1 MGHSCTVLNGLF
13 VCAGRGSTGP
23 GICVDL
29 RLTGRYVNTM
39 AGDGD
44 GEEGRRAGD
53 GPAPQNGN
61 ENGIGNENEIGI
73 EDVGAYGALSVQHA
87 AAVERRIEAS
97 MGAEGEGAAGP
108 STSGGA
114 QAQEQGRDP
123 QSEQERVMGL
133 EREIWA
139 LRTSGAD
146 VQDALQRAVMKE
158 RLGTLERDHGDLIK
172 RMGVSE
178 RSKAKKR
185 LEMMGAAGGGKAGE
199 PTRPSGKAG
208 EPRDVL
214 KVLKKKRKDPN
225 GAGGNQLVEVDL
237 FEDVRPKKGGGG
249 GQLIETER
257 DRLIRLGVLTPFD
270 NLGEYERKIQGAD
283 KIKGASIADVGRQ
296 MTAAG
301 SARRT
306 TKLMDPS
313 ELPRPQRAAK
323 KMREN
328 FWREGAKAKLD
339 TQKKRIAEQKRQG
352 RLGDLRDARDAHD
365 GRGGSVGAKVDDG
378 ADDEGMTSDQRLVDK
393 RGVRDDMDDETY
405 HMRQVATRMAGDE
418 DDNGDE
424 VEDVTFQGGYRIPG
438 DIYAKLFDYQRT
450 AIKWLWEL
458 HTQQAGGIMGDEM
471 GLGKTVQITAFLA
484 GLHHSGLF
492 KPSLIVCPATMLR
505 QWLREIREWYPS
517 FRVAI
522 LHESARSK
530 NSSYSRSQV
539 VARIAS
545 ARSGLLLTTYDQMRI
560 CKRELGRVNWGYVVL
575 DEGHKIRNP
584 DAEVTLAAKSLRTA
598 HRLIM
603 SGSPIQN
610 RLVELW
616 SLFDF
621 VFPGKLGTLPVFQA
635 QFALPIQQGG
645 YANASSL
652 QVATAYKCAVVLR
665 DMISPYLLRR
675 KKADVAKA
683 LPKKTERIL
692 FCSLTNVQRDMYLSY
707 LQSKELSEILNGDR
721 GALIGIDILRKIC
734 NHPDLLDKNKWD
746 GGTDYGNPERSG
758 KMLVLDKILKHW
770 VGCGDKAL
778 LFTQTQQ
785 TLDILEKMVIERG
798 YTYHRMDGSTSVATR
813 SRLIDDFNANPNVSL
828 FLLTTRVGGLGI
840 NLVGASKCV
849 IFDPDWNP
857 STDVQARERAWR
869 IGQTKEVTVYRL
881 ILSGTIEEKVYHRQ
895 VYKQFMTD
903 KVLKDPRQKRFF
915 KAKDLSDLFT
925 LGDEYAEGT
934 ETAAIFSSLGPEAAM
949 NDVGDLQ
956 DKLDG
961 ATCVSDEGA
970 LGAPGD
976 APSDAGTDP
985 SFGVRVTQEPVD
997 TQGHPN
1003 DSETCRNG
1011 DADQGDASILKE
1023 LFDHGGMRSALDH
1036 DKIEGAHKP
1045 ENNFA
1050 QREAR
1055 KVAERAAKAL
1065 RDSRKAIMATPINV
1079 PTWTGR
1085 SGGVPLF
1092 GHAKTTTN
1100 ATKSSNALLA
1110 KIRSRSA
1117 DVASIDVQ
1125 HPEISAGKQL
1135 ADRLVAFLRARGGS
1149 APSSVV
1155 ANKFKNDMGSGNI
1168 TPDLFKCILQE
1179 VAVLIRMPGGRQW
1192 KLKAEY

>member
-1 MGHSCTVLNGLF
+1 MGE
-13 VCAGRGSTGP
+13 
-23 GICVDL
+23 DL
-29 RLTGRYVNTM
+29 
-39 AGDGD
+39 
-44 GEEGRRAGD
+44 
-53 GPAPQNGN
+53 
-61 ENGIGNENEIGI
+61 
-73 EDVGAYGALSVQHA
+73 GAYGALSIQHA
-87 AAVERRIEAS
+87 SAVERQIEAS
-97 MGAEGEGAAGP
+97 MGAGGRGREAGQGGGP
-108 STSGGA
+108 GDASTSGA
-114 QAQEQGRDP
+114 AREPDEEL
-123 QSEQERVMGL
+123 SSAQERVMGL

-146 VQDALQRAVMKE
+146 VQDALQRAVMGE
-158 RLGTLERDHGDLIK
+158 RLGTLERDHRELIK
-172 RMGVSE
+172 GMGVEE

-185 LEMMGAAGGGKAGE
+185 LGMMRPGGHGKG
-199 PTRPSGKAG
+199 G
-208 EPRDVL
+208 EPRGPGESHDVL
-214 KVLKKKRKDPN
+214 KGVAGKRKNASSVSND
-225 GAGGNQLVEVDL
+225 QLMEIDL

-270 NLGEYERKIQGAD
+270 NLGEYEKKIQGAD
-283 KIKGASIADVGRQ
+283 RIKGASIADVGRQ

-301 SARRT
+301 SSRRA

-339 TQKKRIAEQKRQG
+339 TQRKKIAEQKRQS
-352 RLGDLRDARDAHD
+352 RLGELRDQHN
-365 GRGGSVGAKVDDG
+365 GGAGAKVGAG
-378 ADDEGMTSDQRLVDK
+378 ADDGGATSEQSHMDK
-393 RGVRDDMDDETY
+393 SGTHDDMDDQTY
-405 HMRQVATRMAGDE
+405 HLRQIATRMAEDE
-418 DDNGDE
+418 QDNGE
-424 VEDVTFQGGYRIPG
+424 EAQDVAYQGGYRIPG

-458 HTQQAGGIMGDEM
+458 HTQQSGGIMGDEM

-530 NSSYSRSQV
+530 NSSFSRSQV

-545 ARSGLLLTTYDQMRI
+545 APSGVLLTTYDQMRI
-560 CKRELGRVNWGYVVL
+560 CKGELGRVNWGYVVL

-692 FCSLTNVQRDMYLSY
+692 FCSLTNIQRDMYLSY

-746 GGTDYGNPERSG
+746 GVTDYGNRERSG

-770 VGCGDKAL
+770 VDGGDKAL
-778 LFTQTQQ
+778 VFTQTQQ

-813 SRLIDDFNANPNVSL
+813 SRLIDDFNANPDVSL

-934 ETAAIFSSLGPEAAM
+934 ETAAIFSSLGPTAAM
-949 NDVGDLQ
+949 NDAEDLQ
-956 DKLDG
+956 GEIDAARGAANATNGDG
-961 ATCVSDEGA
+961 A
-970 LGAPGD
+970 
-976 APSDAGTDP
+976 DAGKEAIME
-985 SFGVRVTQEPVD
+985 GVRVAEEAAGDEPGLHDVTGAD
-997 TQGHPN
+997 R
-1003 DSETCRNG
+1003 DA

-1092 GHAKTTTN
+1092 GNGKTTAN
-1100 ATKSSNALLA
+1100 GTKSSNALLA
-1110 KIRSRSA
+1110 KIRSRAA
-1117 DVASIDVQ
+1117 DAASMDVQ
-1125 HPEISAGKQL
+1125 HPEVAAGKQL

-1155 ANKFKNDMGSGNI
+1155 ASKFKNDMGSGNI

-1179 VAVLIRMPGGRQW
+1179 VAVLVRLPGGRQW
-1192 KLKAEY
+1192 KLRNEF

>member
-1 MGHSCTVLNGLF
+1 MGQENDDDDEKSLGGDCNYGAVSVKHAS
-13 VCAGRGSTGP
+13 AIEGS
-23 GICVDL
+23 I
-29 RLTGRYVNTM
+29 RASM
-39 AGDGD
+39 AGEPSGQTIASTT
-44 GEEGRRAGD
+44 E
-53 GPAPQNGN
+53 
-61 ENGIGNENEIGI
+61 
-73 EDVGAYGALSVQHA
+73 EDV
-87 AAVERRIEAS
+87 
-97 MGAEGEGAAGP
+97 
-108 STSGGA
+108 
-114 QAQEQGRDP
+114 QGRIL
-123 QSEQERVMGL
+123 GL

-139 LRTSGAD
+139 LRTSGMGFRD
-146 VQDALQRAVMKE
+146 GLQQAVMKE
-158 RLGTLERDHGDLIK
+158 RLKTLENEHAGLVARLGSAA
-172 RMGVSE
+172 RA
-178 RSKAKKR
+178 RAKKR
-185 LEMMGAAGGGKAGE
+185 LDMMNAESRDDGFASARGAGQRHDAEGTCSAGTGTGGRELGTGTVSKG
-199 PTRPSGKAG
+199 
-208 EPRDVL
+208 
-214 KVLKKKRKDPN
+214 KKRQQAPKDDSI
-225 GAGGNQLVEVDL
+225 LMEVDL

-249 GQLIETER
+249 GALIETER

-270 NLGEYERKIQGAD
+270 NLGDYEKKIQGD
-283 KIKGASIADVGRQ
+283 EGVKKASIADVGMR
-296 MTAAG
+296 MLAEGASKRTA
-301 SARRT
+301 
-306 TKLMDPS
+306 KLMDPS
-313 ELPRPQRAAK
+313 QLPRPQRAVK
-323 KMREN
+323 RVKESY
-328 FWREGAKAKLD
+328 WREGAKARLD
-339 TQKKRIAEQKRQG
+339 KQKKAIADKKRESG
-352 RLGDLRDARDAHD
+352 LCSLRKERNLAKDDQVDA
-365 GRGGSVGAKVDDG
+365 
-378 ADDEGMTSDQRLVDK
+378 EERLVDK
-393 RGVRDDMDDETY
+393 AGCNDDMDDAAY
-405 HMRQVATRMAGDE
+405 HMRQIASQMAND
-418 DDNGDE
+418 DE
-424 VEDVTFQGGYRIPG
+424 VDDVGADAIDADEPQDVSFQGGYRIPA
-438 DIYAKLFDYQRT
+438 DIYSKLFDYQRT
-450 AIKWLWEL
+450 SIKWLWEL
-458 HTQQAGGIMGDEM
+458 HTQKAGGIMGDEM

-492 KPSLIVCPATMLR
+492 RPSLIVCPATMLR
-505 QWLREIREWYPS
+505 QWLRELREWYPP

-530 NSSYSRSQV
+530 NSSYSRAQV
-539 VARIAS
+539 VARIAT
-545 ARSGLLLTTYDQMRI
+545 ARSGILLTTYDQMRI
-560 CKRELGRVNWGYVVL
+560 CKGDLGKVNWGYVVL

-584 DAEVTLAAKSLRTA
+584 DAEVTLAAKQMRTS

-635 QFALPIQQGG
+635 QFAIPIQQGG

-692 FCSLTNVQRDMYLSY
+692 FCSLTNIQRDMYMSY

-746 GGTDYGNPERSG
+746 SSVDYGNPERSG

-770 VGCGDKAL
+770 VGNQDKAL
-778 LFTQTQQ
+778 VFAQTQQ

-798 YTYHRMDGSTSVATR
+798 WTYHRMDGSTSVATR
-813 SRLIDDFNANPNVSL
+813 SSLIDDFNSNPHVSL

-934 ETAAIFSSLGPEAAM
+934 ETAAIFSSLGPAAAVNGPM
-949 NDVGDLQ
+949 EC
-956 DKLDG
+956 LD
-961 ATCVSDEGA
+961 E
-970 LGAPGD
+970 
-976 APSDAGTDP
+976 PS
-985 SFGVRVTQEPVD
+985 
-997 TQGHPN
+997 HPN
-1003 DSETCRNG
+1003 DTINESKPENVPENG
-1011 DADQGDASILKE
+1011 DHLAGARVEDFKGAEPNGNNGTHDVEQQGDASILKE
-1023 LFDHGGMRSALDH
+1023 LFEHGGMHSALDH

-1045 ENNFA
+1045 GNNFA
-1050 QREAR
+1050 QKEAR
-1055 KVAERAAKAL
+1055 KIAERAAKAL
-1065 RDSRKAIMATPINV
+1065 RDSRKTLMATPVHV

-1085 SGGVPLF
+1085 SGGAPLF
-1092 GHAKTTTN
+1092 GNSTA
-1100 ATKSSNALLA
+1100 SNAPNITNSSSALLQ
-1110 KIRSRSA
+1110 KIRARNA
-1117 DVASIDVQ
+1117 DAASPDIQ
-1125 HPEISAGKQL
+1125 NPEIAAGKQL
-1135 ADRLVAFLRARGGS
+1135 ADRIVAFLRARGGS

-1155 ANKFKNDMGSGNI
+1155 AAKFKNDMGDV
-1168 TPDLFKCILQE
+1168 TPGLFRCILQE
-1179 VAVLIRMPGGRQW
+1179 VAVLRRMVGGRQW
-1192 KLKAEY
+1192 TLKGDY

>member
-1 MGHSCTVLNGLF
+1 MLYSAEGAVCQGRLEDHRAWGFPSTRVLVRKSNNMG
-13 VCAGRGSTGP
+13 
-23 GICVDL
+23 
-29 RLTGRYVNTM
+29 
-39 AGDGD
+39 GD
-44 GEEGRRAGD
+44 GEEGRKAIG
-53 GPAPQNGN
+53 GAAPQD
-61 ENGIGNENEIGI
+61 
-73 EDVGAYGALSVQHA
+73 EDLGVYGALSVQHA
-87 AAVERRIEAS
+87 SAVERRIEAS
-97 MGAEGEGAAGP
+97 MGGEGRGREGSQGKAAAAP

-114 QAQEQGRDP
+114 HEPNLDP
-123 QSEQERVMGL
+123 SNVQERVMGL

-158 RLGTLERDHGDLIK
+158 RLGTLERDHGELIK
-172 RMGVSE
+172 DMDVAE
-178 RSKAKKR
+178 RSKAKNR
-185 LEMMGAAGGGKAGE
+185 LEMMGPDGTGRAGE
-199 PTRPSGKAG
+199 PKRPSGKAG
-208 EPRDVL
+208 GPHDML
-214 KVLKKKRKDPN
+214 KGLTKKRKNANSVDSD
-225 GAGGNQLVEVDL
+225 QLMEVDL
-237 FEDVRPKKGGGG
+237 FEDVRPKKGGAG

-270 NLGEYERKIQGAD
+270 NLGEYEKKIQGSN
-283 KIKGASIADVGRQ
+283 KVKGASIADVGRQ

-301 SARRT
+301 SSRRT
-306 TKLMDPS
+306 IKLMDAS

-339 TQKKRIAEQKRQG
+339 AQRKKIAEQKRQS
-352 RLGDLRDARDAHD
+352 RLGDLREERNQRD
-365 GRGGSVGAKVDDG
+365 GSVDATVAAGANG
-378 ADDEGMTSDQRLVDK
+378 EGMTPEQSLVDK
-393 RGVRDDMDDETY
+393 RGTRDDMDDETY
-405 HMRQVATRMAGDE
+405 HLRQVATRMAGDDE
-418 DDNGDE
+418 DNGEE
-424 VEDVTFQGGYRIPG
+424 VADVAFQGGYRIPG

-505 QWLREIREWYPS
+505 QWLREIREWYPP

-545 ARSGLLLTTYDQMRI
+545 ARSGVLLTTYDQMRI
-560 CKRELGRVNWGYVVL
+560 CKGELGRVNWGYVVL

-758 KMLVLDKILKHW
+758 KMLVLDKIVKHW
-770 VGCGDKAL
+770 VGDGDKAL

-934 ETAAIFSSLGPEAAM
+934 ETAAIFSSLGPAAAM
-949 NDVGDLQ
+949 NDAGDLRE
-956 DKLDG
+956 DMDGSKG
-961 ATCVSDEGA
+961 ATGEVAVSVAVLDRITE
-970 LGAPGD
+970 
-976 APSDAGTDP
+976 
-985 SFGVRVTQEPVD
+985 GVRVAEEAVANQGQENESGP
-997 TQGHPN
+997 G
-1003 DSETCRNG
+1003 RNG
-1011 DADQGDASILKE
+1011 DADQGDANILKE

-1092 GHAKTTTN
+1092 GNGKTTGN
-1100 ATKSSNALLA
+1100 AAKSSNTILA

-1125 HPEISAGKQL
+1125 HPEVSAGKQL

-1155 ANKFKNDMGSGNI
+1155 ASKFKSDMGSGNI
-1168 TPDLFKCILQE
+1168 TPELFKCILQE
-1179 VAVLIRMPGGRQW
+1179 VAVLVRMTGGRQW
-1192 KLKAEY
+1192 KLKADY

>member
-1 MGHSCTVLNGLF
+1 MGGGANEPEDEILVIDDDVDEVVNMTLPEMN
-13 VCAGRGSTGP
+13 AG
-23 GICVDL
+23 
-29 RLTGRYVNTM
+29 NA
-39 AGDGD
+39 AGNAEVTDS
-44 GEEGRRAGD
+44 
-53 GPAPQNGN
+53 
-61 ENGIGNENEIGI
+61 
-73 EDVGAYGALSVQHA
+73 YGALSVQHA
-87 AAVERRIEAS
+87 SAVELRIQAS
-97 MGAEGEGAAGP
+97 MGGNGGP
-108 STSGGA
+108 GTSTS
-114 QAQEQGRDP
+114 ELDV
-123 QSEQERVMGL
+123 QERVLGL

-139 LRTSGAD
+139 LRTSEET
-146 VQDALQRAVMKE
+146 VQDGLQRAVRQE
-158 RLGTLERDHGDLIK
+158 RLGTLEREWKGLVEGLSAVD
-172 RMGVSE
+172 

-185 LEMMGAAGGGKAGE
+185 MEMVVKGVVEGGSGRAKGREPGGRRAAGKPPTGGAPIRSKAAIERDRDDVVSARGHDLLRMK
-199 PTRPSGKAG
+199 PT
-208 EPRDVL
+208 
-214 KVLKKKRKDPN
+214 KKKARND
-225 GAGGNQLVEVDL
+225 AGGSVLMEVDL
-237 FEDVRPKKGGGG
+237 FEDIRPKKKGAGNGA
-249 GQLIETER
+249 LIETER

-270 NLGEYERKIQGAD
+270 NLGDAYEKKIEEGGKAGRAGSG
-283 KIKGASIADVGRQ
+283 KSAPSIADVGRR

-301 SARRT
+301 AARRT
-306 TKLMDPS
+306 SKLMNPS
-313 ELPRPQRAAK
+313 ELPKPQRAAK
-323 KMREN
+323 KVREN
-328 FWREGAKAKLD
+328 FWREGAKAQLD
-339 TQKKRIAEQKRQG
+339 GPRRDIVARR
-352 RLGDLRDARDAHD
+352 RLGELKK
-365 GRGGSVGAKVDDG
+365 GLEKVGDNDRKVAGDDG
-378 ADDEGMTSDQRLVDK
+378 HIADEETTHALVPNQQ
-393 RGVRDDMDDETY
+393 VHQDDMNDDAY
-405 HMRQVATRMAGDE
+405 HLRQVTARMVGDDGI
-418 DDNGDE
+418 DDNDGE
-424 VEDVTFQGGYRIPG
+424 EEDVAFQGGYKIPG
-438 DIYAKLFDYQRT
+438 NIYAKLFDYQRT

-484 GLHHSGLF
+484 GLHHSDMF

-505 QWLREIREWYPS
+505 QWLRELREWYPP

-530 NSSYSRSQV
+530 NNSFSRSQV
-539 VARIAS
+539 VTRIAS
-545 ARSGLLLTTYDQMRI
+545 AQSGVLLTTYDQMRI
-560 CKRELGRVNWGYVVL
+560 CRAELSRVKWGYVVL

-652 QVATAYKCAVVLR
+652 QVATAYRCAVMLR

-746 GGTDYGNPERSG
+746 GATDYGNPERSG

-770 VGCGDKAL
+770 VESRDKAL
-778 LFTQTQQ
+778 VFAQTQQ

-840 NLVGASKCV
+840 NLVGASKCI

-934 ETAAIFSSLGPEAAM
+934 ETAAIFSSLGPAAAM
-949 NDVGDLQ
+949 NAAED
-956 DKLDG
+956 
-961 ATCVSDEGA
+961 VSDAAQVAGVVNKDGVLAAENVRKGETA
-970 LGAPGD
+970 GDGDIHPMGGAPPPAEEDGDIEQDENENATTGD
-976 APSDAGTDP
+976 AT
-985 SFGVRVTQEPVD
+985 
-997 TQGHPN
+997 
-1003 DSETCRNG
+1003 
-1011 DADQGDASILKE
+1011 ILKE
-1023 LFDHGGMRSALDH
+1023 LFDGGMHSALDH
-1036 DKIEGAHKP
+1036 DKIEGAHHP

-1050 QREAR
+1050 RREAR

-1065 RDSRKAIMATPINV
+1065 RDSRKTLMTTPINV

-1092 GHAKTTTN
+1092 GRSVAASGTN
-1100 ATKSSNALLA
+1100 GSASNSSNALLA
-1110 KIRSRSA
+1110 KIRARKA
-1117 DVASIDVQ
+1117 DASSIDVQ
-1125 HPEISAGKQL
+1125 HPEVTAGKLL

-1155 ANKFKNDMGSGNI
+1155 ANKFKNDISGNI
-1168 TPDLFKCILQE
+1168 TPELFRCILQE
-1179 VAVLIRMPGGRQW
+1179 VATLVRLTGGRQW
-1192 KLKAEY
+1192 KLKNEW